1 MEAMTA
7 HPTTRIPPSPT
18 RNLESTCGRQ
28 TVKMLNH
35 FWLSCLVRRRFY
47 WPINTRDNDYLVD
60 TASLLQFLLIAQE
73 ISAANQLSFLALAHQ
88 KYVISFSLYVE
99 LYHSKSHDQVSEGR

>member
-7 HPTTRIPPSPT
+7 QPTTRIPPSPT
-18 RNLESTCGRQ
+18 RHLESTCGRQ

-35 FWLSCLVRRRFY
+35 FWLSCLVYCKFY

-60 TASLLQFLLIAQE
+60 TALLMQFLLIAQE

-88 KYVISFSLYVE
+88 K
-99 LYHSKSHDQVSEGR
+99 